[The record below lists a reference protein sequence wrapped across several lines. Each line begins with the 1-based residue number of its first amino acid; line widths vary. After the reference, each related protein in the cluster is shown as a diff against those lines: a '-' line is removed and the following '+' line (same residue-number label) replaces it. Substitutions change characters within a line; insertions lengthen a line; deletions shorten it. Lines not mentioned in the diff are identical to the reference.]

1 MWLARDSDGDLHLF
15 VLKPI
20 KNSSRYTTDITIWVN
35 KKYVDDINNIR
46 LKCNMFH
53 EVTFDNSP
61 VEVELKLKL

>member
-35 KKYVDDINNIR
+35 KKNVVN
-46 LKCNMFH
+46 
-53 EVTFDNSP
+53 
-61 VEVELKLKL
+61 